1 MEEYIAM
8 GTDWGTKLVLA
19 LVIFIVGKWIA
30 SKLADIA
37 RGMMEKRGVDAM
49 VGGFVA
55 NIAYSALLVFVIIAA
70 LGQLG
75 IETTGAVAILGAA
88 GLAIGFALQD
98 SLSNF
103 AAGFL
108 IIVFKPF
115 KAGDFVEIAG
125 TSGSVEKI
133 ELFTTTL
140 KSPDNRV
147 IIIPNG
153 SVTSGNI
160 VNFTAT
166 GTRRVDMVIGC
177 GYNDNLKDVKA
188 LLEALVAED
197 DRVLADPAPTIG
209 VSELGDNSVNF
220 VVRPWT
226 ATSDYWGFYFDFHQR
241 VKERFDEAGFSIPYP
256 QRDVHVYNESAD

>member
-1 MEEYIAM
+1 MDEYIAM
-8 GTDWGTKLVLA
+8 GTDWGIKILIA
-19 LVIFIVGKWIA
+19 LVIFVVGKWVA
-30 SKLADIA
+30 RKVSDMG
-37 RGMMEKRGVDAM
+37 RGMMENREVDAM
-49 VGGFVA
+49 VAGFVS
-55 NIAYSALLVFVIIAA
+55 NIAYSALLVFVVIAA

-108 IIVFKPF
+108 VIVFKPF
-115 KAGDFVEIAG
+115 KAGDFVEVAG

-140 KSPDNRV
+140 KTPDNRI

-153 SVTSGNI
+153 AVTSGNI

-188 LLEALVAED
+188 LLEKLVAED
-197 DRVLADPAPTIG
+197 DRVLAEPAPTIG

-226 ATSDYWGFYFDFHQR
+226 ATGDYWGFFFDFHQR
-241 VKERFDEAGFSIPYP
+241 VKESFDEAGFSIPYP
-256 QRDVHVYNESAD
+256 QRDVYVYNESND